1 MNARFNS
8 VVINNPKSAL
18 AVMFLAIV
26 IACIGFKNFSFF
38 LITHQSGIEDSILK
52 HLVSSHTPSWN
63 DTYYCR

>member
-26 IACIGFKNFSFF
+26 IACIGFKNFWLSIG
-38 LITHQSGIEDSILK
+38 LTH
-52 HLVSSHTPSWN
+52 
-63 DTYYCR
+63 